1 MVRLFQFSKGK
12 IMSFE
17 NKLVALVNK
26 EIESGVAMNA
36 IAHMTI
42 GLGTQLN
49 NELLRLNDY
58 KDMEGNIY
66 PNISQMPFIILRG
79 KSSEIRKAVNQ
90 AKEEHLKFG
99 VFTDTMTGG
108 TYQEQLDNTL
118 KTPEE
123 QLIYYGAV
131 LFGPWEQVSLITKR
145 FSLYK

>member
-1 MVRLFQFSKGK
+1 MN
-12 IMSFE
+12 SFE

-26 EIESGVAMNA
+26 EIETGVAMNA

-58 KDMEGNIY
+58 KDKEGNVY
-66 PNISQMPFIILRG
+66 PNISQMPFMILRG
-79 KSSEIRKAVNQ
+79 KSSEIRKAVTQ
-90 AKEEHLKFG
+90 AKEEKMLFS

-118 KTPEE
+118 QTPEE

-131 LFGPWEQVSLITKR
+131 LFGPWDQVSQITKR